1 MFAARITKIVHVD
14 SIRSWTI
21 RTPSSI
27 AGMPSTATSTGNY
40 SANTA
45 DDVYGSQ
52 SFNKTARCWLSS
64 IGGSD
69 SITVRNN
76 DALFAIRMFY
86 LYSNLVCTVRSY
98 LLPYCTN
105 QYSGGQ
111 ASVGQGGFY
120 GSGGARALSPDHT
133 STTTDN
139 VFDQQNKERSKML
152 AVAQDVQTVR
162 LTMQELD
169 LLESLLRNEEESNA
183 SKNSTSDGKVSSK
196 SMEIKNSIK
205 KLMTSTDFLESLNN
219 LEVQGEPA
227 WGLNC
232 EEREMIILAREKVNA
247 C

>member
-76 DALFAIRMFY
+76 DASFAIRMFY
-86 LYSNLVCTVRSY
+86 YYSNLVCTVRSY
-98 LLPYCTN
+98 LLVL

-152 AVAQDVQTVR
+152 AMAQDVQTVR

>member
-14 SIRSWTI
+14 SIRSWTF

-27 AGMPSTATSTGNY
+27 AGMSSTATSTGNY
-40 SANTA
+40 SAGAA
-45 DDVYGSQ
+45 DDGYGSQ

-76 DALFAIRMFY
+76 DASFAIRMFY
-86 LYSNLVCTVRSY
+86 YYSNLVCTVRSY
-98 LLPYCTN
+98 LLVL

-152 AVAQDVQTVR
+152 AMAQDVQTVR